1 MYEVS
6 RFAIVDRSP
15 LKYEAMLSCDA
26 FEIRMIQL
34 ESQPCLITY
43 GGFRKNEKCFCKIT
57 IGLTLPMNTL
67 SVGLHSRMPVQ
78 KSSALRPRSNNKTFR
93 RHEM

>member
-57 IGLTLPMNTL
+57 IGLTFTMNTL
-67 SVGLHSRMPVQ
+67 SVGLHGRIPVQ
-78 KSSALRPRSNNKTFR
+78 KSSGLRPRSNNKIFR